1 MQRPAARGIDL
12 WHTAIPVALVTL
24 TGAHPSRVA
33 SRGSVTGVLE
43 SVHCDPLSHASY
55 FIERLPYGFSCKLVS
70 PVRAPGADTRQPQ
83 PATGCS
89 LAIGHPIEHD

>member
-24 TGAHPSRVA
+24 TGAHPHVSRLGVC
-33 SRGSVTGVLE
+33 VTGVLE

-70 PVRAPGADTRQPQ
+70 RGGRARARGGRRPVRVPEVAVAPR
-83 PATGCS
+83 
-89 LAIGHPIEHD
+89 E

>member
-24 TGAHPSRVA
+24 TGAHPHVSRLGVC
-33 SRGSVTGVLE
+33 VTGVLE
-43 SVHCDPLSHASY
+43 SVHCDPLSHASH

-70 PVRAPGADTRQPQ
+70 RGARARGAARG
-83 PATGCS
+83 ARARRG
-89 LAIGHPIEHD
+89 AGRRGAARR